1 MKTRLP
7 KGVKD
12 LLPKTALKRTQITSK
27 VLKVFN
33 GAGYKRIIT
42 PTFELYDTLKHGLG
56 QNLDDNC
63 IRFFVGEE
71 LMVLRPDMTVPIARV
86 VAREMK
92 EAPLPLK
99 LCYSGNVFRKQK
111 TEMIHRYEFYQMG
124 VEFIGEKGYKADA
137 NVIVLAIKALKAIGL
152 KNFEI
157 EIGHIDFTKGLSM
170 RKKQALMK
178 QNFTDFGYIPSAGG
192 VKVISNNNYLLK
204 INDILR
210 KNKIDKYVRF
220 NTGLLRDISYYTGI
234 VFEIY
239 LPDFGYLIGSGG
251 RYDNLLGMYGYPQPA
266 VGFALNLDR
275 ILMSQRLG

>member
-12 LLPKTALKRTQITSK
+12 LLPKTALKRTVIVSK

-33 GAGYKRIIT
+33 EAGYQRIIT
-42 PTFELYDTLKHGLG
+42 PTFELYDTLKYGLG
-56 QNLDDNC
+56 QNLDESC
-63 IRFFVGEE
+63 IRFFIGED

-92 EAPLPLK
+92 DMPLPIK
-99 LCYSGNVFRKQK
+99 LCYAGNVFRKQK
-111 TEMIHRYEFYQMG
+111 TEMIHHYEFYQLG
-124 VEFIGEKGYKADA
+124 VELIGEKGYKADA
-137 NVIVLAIKALKAIGL
+137 GVIVLAIKALKAMGL

-157 EIGHIDFTKGLSM
+157 EIGHVDFTKGLSFK
-170 RKKQALMK
+170 KKQALSQ
-178 QNFTDFGYIPSAGG
+178 QNFTEFGYIPKVGG
-192 VKVISNNNYLLK
+192 VKVIGNNKYLLN
-204 INDILR
+204 IYNILKR
-210 KNKIDKYVRF
+210 NKLENYIKF
-220 NTGLLRDISYYTGI
+220 NTGLLKDISYYTGI
-234 VFEIY
+234 IFEVY

-275 ILMSQRLG
+275 ILMSQKLV